1 MMATATC
8 RSDSMPPVTDIRSR
22 FRHVAARLAGA
33 VVALAML
40 GHGPAAGAD
49 APAGAGAG
57 DEGRKAFRVC
67 RDPNNLPFQNARGE
81 GFEDR
86 IAALFAAEL
95 GVPVEAYDYPA
106 RFNFIRN
113 TLRFKLPGDDFPCDI
128 VMDVPAGFSQGTATT
143 RPYYRSTYAL
153 VIPAA
158 SPLAGTAS
166 VEAFLALPQEK
177 LAALRIGV
185 IDKSPASNWLAKRGL
200 IDLGKPYQLLSADPD
215 KSSQQS
221 VEDDLIAGRL
231 DAAILWGPIA
241 GHFARSH
248 PDAKLAVLP
257 LQSERNIKFDYEIA
271 MAVRIADKA
280 WLKTI
285 DGLIARNQAK
295 IDAILRDYGVPL
307 LEPLPPAGGGRDD

>member
-1 MMATATC
+1 MVPATDL
-8 RSDSMPPVTDIRSR
+8 RSS
-22 FRHVAARLAGA
+22 FRRVGTRVLGVVLGLA
-33 VVALAML
+33 LL
-40 GHGPAAGAD
+40 
-49 APAGAGAG
+49 APATSMAQAG
-57 DEGRKAFRVC
+57 DDGRKAFRVC
-67 RDPNNLPFQNARGE
+67 RDPNNLPFQNAKGE

-86 IAALFAAEL
+86 IAEVFAADL

-128 VMDVPAGFSQGTATT
+128 VMDVPAGFSQGTAST
-143 RPYYRSTYAL
+143 RPYYRSTYAM

-158 SPLAGTAS
+158 SPLAGTPS

-177 LAALRIGV
+177 VAKVRIGI

-215 KSSQQS
+215 KTSQQS

-241 GHFARSH
+241 GHLARSH
-248 PDAKLAVLP
+248 PDAGIVVLP
-257 LQSERNIKFDYEIA
+257 MQSERNIKFDFEIA

-280 WLKTI
+280 WLKTV
-285 DGLIARNQAK
+285 DGLIERNQSK
-295 IDAILRDYGVPL
+295 IDAILADYRVPL
-307 LEPLPPAGGGRDD
+307 LAPLPPASGDDD